1 VHIYLTDTLESPNLA
16 PPGFA
21 YAPLFHRKLAEENER
36 ARRVKARMP
45 ILVCIGNPPYFRQV
59 IEASDV
65 GVERQGGWVRR
76 GDRGDDGILRDFLR
90 DVPGVH
96 AKNLYN
102 LYVYFWRWALWKVFE
117 STPGRGVVSF
127 ITASSYLRGPG
138 FAGMRRF
145 MRETLDD
152 LWILDLGERTAAR
165 DRARTSS
172 QSRLRSPSQLESD
185 MTTPTWPRRRVCT
198 TVGLR
203 DRERRS
209 SRRCERSGASPT
221 FRGSSASQAGRS
233 RSCPRARPTSS
244 RGRSSPTFS
253 RGSTRASSSSARGRS
268 LLIAR
273 YWTNAGRLSSPPP
286 QMHEPR
292 SSGESRD
299 RKVNRSYPSLLNGD
313 RLPAVD
319 GRPGDAP
326 APAPTRYGYRTLDRQ
341 YCLADNRLGDFL
353 RPTLWR
359 TLSARQLF
367 MTSLLTDILGSGPAV
382 TVTHLPP
389 DLHHFSGRGGKDIVP
404 LWRDAEARKPNI
416 AAGLLENLPKRL
428 ARMSTLKNSS
438 PTATHSSPRRD
449 TSSASPRS
457 SKYRARVCR

>member
-1 VHIYLTDTLESPNLA
+1 
-16 PPGFA
+16 
-21 YAPLFHRKLAEENER
+21 
-36 ARRVKARMP
+36 MP

-152 LWILDLGERTAAR
+152 LWILDLGGENRGARQSENVFAIQTPVAIAIGVRYDDPDLATPARVHYGRLEGPREAKFEALRTIRRFA
-165 DRARTSS
+165 DVPWQQCFSGWT
-172 QSRLRSPSQLESD
+172 QPFLPESEAD
-185 MTTPTWPRRRVCT
+185 FFSWPLLT
-198 TVGLR
+198 DL
-203 DRERRS
+203 
-209 SRRCERSGASPT
+209 
-221 FRGSSASQAGRS
+221 F
-233 RSCPRARPTSS
+233 
-244 RGRSSPTFS
+244 

-273 YWTNAGRLSSPPP
+273 YWTNAGRLSSP
-286 QMHEPR
+286 HEPR

-341 YCLADNRLGDFL
+341 YCLPDNRLGDFL

>member
-1 VHIYLTDTLESPNLA
+1 LRISQQVLASGGQLPADGVHIYLTDTLESPNLA

-152 LWILDLGERTAAR
+152 LWILDLGGENRGARQSENVFAIQTPVAIAIGVRYDDPDLATPARVHYGRLAGPREAKFEALRTIRRFA
-165 DRARTSS
+165 DVPWQQCFSGWT
-172 QSRLRSPSQLESD
+172 QPFLPESEAD
-185 MTTPTWPRRRVCT
+185 FFSWPLLTDLFPWQHSGVQFKRTWPIAP
-198 TVGLR
+198 
-203 DRERRS
+203 DREILD
-209 SRRCERSGASPT
+209 ERWKALI
-221 FRGSSASQAGRS
+221 SAPAN
-233 RSCPRARPTSS
+233 A
-244 RGRSSPTFS
+244 
-253 RGSTRASSSSARGRS
+253 RASLFR
-268 LLIAR
+268 
-273 YWTNAGRLSSPPP
+273 
-286 QMHEPR
+286 
-292 SSGESRD
+292 GESR
-299 RKVNRSYPSLLNGD
+299 P
-313 RLPAVD
+313 
-319 GRPGDAP
+319 
-326 APAPTRYGYRTLDRQ
+326 
-341 YCLADNRLGDFL
+341 
-353 RPTLWR
+353 
-359 TLSARQLF
+359 
-367 MTSLLTDILGSGPAV
+367 
-382 TVTHLPP
+382 
-389 DLHHFSGRGGKDIVP
+389 
-404 LWRDAEARKPNI
+404 E
-416 AAGLLENLPKRL
+416 
-428 ARMSTLKNSS
+428 
-438 PTATHSSPRRD
+438 
-449 TSSASPRS
+449 
-457 SKYRARVCR
+457 

>member
-1 VHIYLTDTLESPNLA
+1 MHIYLTDTLESPNLA

-152 LWILDLGERTAAR
+152 LWILDLGGENRGARQSENVFAIQTPVAIAIGVRYDDPDLATPARVHYGRLEGPREAKFEALRTIRRFA
-165 DRARTSS
+165 DVPWQQCFSGWT
-172 QSRLRSPSQLESD
+172 QPFLPESEAD
-185 MTTPTWPRRRVCT
+185 FFSWPLLT
-198 TVGLR
+198 DL
-203 DRERRS
+203 
-209 SRRCERSGASPT
+209 
-221 FRGSSASQAGRS
+221 F
-233 RSCPRARPTSS
+233 
-244 RGRSSPTFS
+244 

-273 YWTNAGRLSSPPP
+273 YWTNAGRLSSP
-286 QMHEPR
+286 HEPR

-341 YCLADNRLGDFL
+341 YCLADNRLGL
-353 RPTLWR
+353 PSTNALAHAERSATLHDEPSHGHPR
-359 TLSARQLF
+359 FR
-367 MTSLLTDILGSGPAV
+367 SGGHRNA
-382 TVTHLPP
+382 
-389 DLHHFSGRGGKDIVP
+389 
-404 LWRDAEARKPNI
+404 
-416 AAGLLENLPKRL
+416 
-428 ARMSTLKNSS
+428 
-438 PTATHSSPRRD
+438 
-449 TSSASPRS
+449 SSA
-457 SKYRARVCR
+457 